1 MPKAKVVKNAVS
13 QQELLELYKQVHAD
27 GGTMVE
33 VVAQYRELSNSQ
45 ATDQSI
51 KSSISNRISELR
63 QDLTSRGLS
72 KDQTLTLIPKFSGQN
87 RKAERNASAINNL
100 FGDQIATMLSESEVE
115 SEEN

>member
-1 MPKAKVVKNAVS
+1 MPKTKVVKNVVS
-13 QQELLELYKQVHAD
+13 QQELLELYKRVHAD

-63 QDLTSRGLS
+63 QELVGRGLS
-72 KDQTLTLIPKFSGQN
+72 KDQILTLIPKFSGQN
-87 RKAERNASAINNL
+87 RKAEQNASAITNL
-100 FGDQIATMLSESEVE
+100 FGDQIATMLSEETVQEE
-115 SEEN
+115 S

>member
-1 MPKAKVVKNAVS
+1 MPKTKVVKNVVS
-13 QQELLELYKQVHAD
+13 QQELLELYKRVHAD

-63 QDLTSRGLS
+63 QELVGRGLS
-72 KDQTLTLIPKFSGQN
+72 KDQILTLIPKFSGQN
-87 RKAERNASAINNL
+87 RKAEQNASAINNL
-100 FGDQIATMLSESEVE
+100 FGDQIATMLSEETVQEE
-115 SEEN
+115 S

>member
-1 MPKAKVVKNAVS
+1 MPKTKVVKNVVS
-13 QQELLELYKQVHAD
+13 QQELLELYKRVHAD

-63 QDLTSRGLS
+63 QELVGRGLS
-72 KDQTLTLIPKFSGQN
+72 KDQILTLIPKFSGQN

-100 FGDQIATMLSESEVE
+100 FGDQIATMLSEETVQEE
-115 SEEN
+115 S

>member
-1 MPKAKVVKNAVS
+1 MPKTKVVKNVVS
-13 QQELLELYKQVHAD
+13 QQELLELYKRVHAD

-63 QDLTSRGLS
+63 QELVGRGLS
-72 KDQTLTLIPKFSGQN
+72 KDQILTLIPKFSGQN
-87 RKAERNASAINNL
+87 RKAEQNASAITNL
-100 FGDQIATMLSESEVE
+100 FGDQIAAMLSEETVQEE
-115 SEEN
+115 S

>member
-1 MPKAKVVKNAVS
+1 MPKTKVVKNVVS
-13 QQELLELYKQVHAD
+13 QQELLELYKRVHAD

-63 QDLTSRGLS
+63 QELVGRGLS
-72 KDQTLTLIPKFSGQN
+72 KDQILTLIPKFSGQN
-87 RKAERNASAINNL
+87 RKAEQNASAINNL
-100 FGDQIATMLSESEVE
+100 FGDQIAAMLSEETVQEE
-115 SEEN
+115 S